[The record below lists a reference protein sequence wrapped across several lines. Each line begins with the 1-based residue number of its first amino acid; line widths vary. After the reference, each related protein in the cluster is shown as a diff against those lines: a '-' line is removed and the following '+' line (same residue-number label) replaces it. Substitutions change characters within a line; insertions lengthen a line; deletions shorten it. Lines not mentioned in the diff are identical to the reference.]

1 MWGRKERLLRMKALT
16 LVGGGGGGRVEGNY
30 HITTVEQLHVG
41 MD

>member
-1 MWGRKERLLRMKALT
+1 MWGRNERLLRMKALT
-16 LVGGGGGGRVEGNY
+16 LVGGGGGVVEGNY

>member
-16 LVGGGGGGRVEGNY
+16 LVGGGGVEGNY

>member
-16 LVGGGGGGRVEGNY
+16 LVGGGGGVEGNY

>member
-16 LVGGGGGGRVEGNY
+16 LVGGGGVGDNY